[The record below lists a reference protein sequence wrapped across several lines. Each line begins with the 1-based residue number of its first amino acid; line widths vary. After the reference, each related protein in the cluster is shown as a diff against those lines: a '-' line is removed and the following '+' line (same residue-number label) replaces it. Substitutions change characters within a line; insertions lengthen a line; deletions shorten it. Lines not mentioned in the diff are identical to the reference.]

1 HKPTGLFAFSAFSF
15 SETNDTNTMHSGF
28 YTGTSAPQMNA
39 WDVEGIQRDFDFLGL
54 SKFGETSFWGGYG
67 KVNDGLGQG
76 SNAIS
81 AAFPPTAT

>member
-1 HKPTGLFAFSAFSF
+1 
-15 SETNDTNTMHSGF
+15 
-28 YTGTSAPQMNA
+28 MNA
-39 WDVEGIQRDFDFLGL
+39 WDVEAGIQRDFDFLGL

>member
-1 HKPTGLFAFSAFSF
+1 
-15 SETNDTNTMHSGF
+15 MHSGF

-39 WDVEGIQRDFDFLGL
+39 WDVEAGIQRDFDFLGL